1 MKTSDD
7 PEQHPAVG
15 SEMRMHQHTVVKIHG
30 VWEEAG
36 GLFAITRRVC
46 LECMQILQEDMVGL
60 PERRR
65 ATRAPR

>member
-1 MKTSDD
+1 
-7 PEQHPAVG
+7 
-15 SEMRMHQHTVVKIHG
+15 MRMHQHTVVKIHG